1 MKPNQ
6 IVNKLLGCFK
16 TNIDPLT
23 VERGITV
30 IPWLKGG
37 VGVGKTAVVRESA
50 KLIAD
55 DQGLEFVDLH
65 QQKAF
70 GFGWRDLTDEQ
81 FGFLSFNVSNYDVL
95 DIGGYPLVDKDEQVL
110 RRVLLDVLPRSGKG
124 ILFLDELAQCP
135 PSVQKIIQRLL
146 DEGVIGEY
154 TLAGHNRVD
163 PEKKLGHWSV
173 VIASNRKQDGA
184 VVNAIPT
191 STLTRVHNFEFESD
205 VGDWLEY
212 AEKKKFDPRVTHFI
226 RAFPDLLNTFD
237 PKDRDAPN
245 YATPR
250 TVEIL
255 DTELQTGFFDKIKDT
270 GELLQS
276 LGGLV
281 GRLFAQEFTL
291 FLQTFEDL
299 AGINVKEVL
308 SNPEVAQLPTFENE
322 FQHGVAFAIT
332 SALVSATKSKTHFEN
347 AVTYLKRFS
356 AEEDSEVREG
366 SPEFL
371 GFYIT
376 LSVQKNAKLKETKAF
391 NKYQAQY
398 NEVL

>member
-1 MKPNQ
+1 MP
-6 IVNKLLGCFK
+6 
-16 TNIDPLT
+16 
-23 VERGITV
+23 
-30 IPWLKGG
+30 
-37 VGVGKTAVVRESA
+37 
-50 KLIAD
+50 
-55 DQGLEFVDLH
+55 
-65 QQKAF
+65 
-70 GFGWRDLTDEQ
+70 
-81 FGFLSFNVSNYDVL
+81 
-95 DIGGYPLVDKDEQVL
+95 
-110 RRVLLDVLPRSGKG
+110 RRRNS
-124 ILFLDELAQCP
+124 I
-135 PSVQKIIQRLL
+135 
-146 DEGVIGEY
+146 
-154 TLAGHNRVD
+154 
-163 PEKKLGHWSV
+163 
-173 VIASNRKQDGA
+173 
-184 VVNAIPT
+184 
-191 STLTRVHNFEFESD
+191 
-205 VGDWLEY
+205 
-212 AEKKKFDPRVTHFI
+212 PRVVHFI

-270 GELLQS
+270 GEWLQS
-276 LGGLV
+276 LSGLV
-281 GRLFAQEFTL
+281 GRLFAQEFSL

-332 SALVSATKSKTHFEN
+332 SALVNATKTKTHFEN

-356 AEEDSEVREG
+356 AEETSEVREG